1 MREVMDFDP
10 KPHQREVDEYLATY
24 DVRLLSKIEVE
35 WCSLE
40 IDVIMSP
47 HTDNV
52 YFHTQILALG
62 LKLPMTFF
70 VRDVLAHFK
79 VPPSQHQGHD
89 ELSGI

>member
-40 IDVIMSP
+40 TDVI
-47 HTDNV
+47 
-52 YFHTQILALG
+52 I
-62 LKLPMTFF
+62 
-70 VRDVLAHFK
+70 VRAGK
-79 VPPSQHQGHD
+79 R
-89 ELSGI
+89 E